1 MSWPPYMVS
10 IGRDNYITEMI
21 NAIGAYNI
29 FAEQPDWF
37 TPGVEAIRDRN
48 PDVILLMGL
57 FDGDI
62 IAEIRG
68 RPGIE
73 HITAVKNGDLYT
85 IDVVSLSRP
94 SQHIVL
100 ALEQMAR
107 AVYPEAYENYSNVR

>member
-1 MSWPPYMVS
+1 MVS
-10 IGRDNYITEMI
+10 IGRDNYITEMVNI
-21 NAIGAYNI
+21 IGAYNI

-37 TPGVEAIRDRN
+37 TPGVEAIIDRN
-48 PDVILLMGL
+48 PDVILIMGL

-68 RPGIE
+68 RPGFE

-85 IDVVSLSRP
+85 IDVDSVSRP

-107 AVYPEAYENYSNVR
+107 AVYPEAYENYR